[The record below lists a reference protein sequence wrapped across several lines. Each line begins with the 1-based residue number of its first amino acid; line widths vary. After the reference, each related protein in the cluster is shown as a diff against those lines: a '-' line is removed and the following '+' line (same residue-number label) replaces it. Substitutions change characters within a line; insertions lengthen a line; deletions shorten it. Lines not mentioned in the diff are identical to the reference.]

1 MYWSALCILNIFIFS
16 GCGCVATQHK
26 CCPDN
31 LTPAEGPGY
40 SGCPCHTFE
49 YGCCP
54 DGKSVARGPGQ
65 VIHEEFLM
73 KSWEKFLCLMI
84 SWGISHI

>member
-1 MYWSALCILNIFIFS
+1 MSNPTLCHVVLCS

-65 VIHEEFLM
+65 VNKLPKNKIA
-73 KSWEKFLCLMI
+73 KK
-84 SWGISHI
+84 

>member
-1 MYWSALCILNIFIFS
+1 MYYLSACILNIFICS

-65 VIHEEFLM
+65 VNKLPKNKIA
-73 KSWEKFLCLMI
+73 KK
-84 SWGISHI
+84 